1 MGTRLLEGRDFTD
14 ADDEGSQAVAIVN
27 RSLAAR
33 FWPGGSALGRRL
45 RLGANAGFP
54 VVEPDQRR
62 TSTFEIVGV
71 VEDGKYGGF
80 SDDGAYAVFRP
91 LRQAYAGSTS
101 IVARTG
107 GDVGAAITAVR
118 GAVREIDP
126 NMPIGAAR
134 SFDERLAL
142 PLLPARV
149 TALALAG
156 FGALALVLA
165 AIGLYGVMSYSVSSR
180 TKEIGVRMTLGAQ
193 PGDVLR
199 LIFGQG
205 SRLVGVGVFF
215 GVVLAVLVTRLMRAL
230 LFGISPTDPL
240 TYLAVV
246 IGLSAVALFACWIP
260 ARRALKT
267 DPVEAL
273 RVS

>member
-1 MGTRLLEGRDFTD
+1 M
-14 ADDEGSQAVAIVN
+14 S
-27 RSLAAR
+27 
-33 FWPGGSALGRRL
+33 
-45 RLGANAGFP
+45 
-54 VVEPDQRR
+54 
-62 TSTFEIVGV
+62 
-71 VEDGKYGGF
+71 
-80 SDDGAYAVFRP
+80 
-91 LRQAYAGSTS
+91 
-101 IVARTG
+101 
-107 GDVGAAITAVR
+107 
-118 GAVREIDP
+118 
-126 NMPIGAAR
+126 
-134 SFDERLAL
+134 L

-180 TKEIGVRMTLGAQ
+180 THEIGIRMTLGAQ
-193 PGDVLR
+193 PSDVLR
-199 LIFGQG
+199 LIYGQG
-205 SRLVGVGVFF
+205 SRLIGIGVAA

-240 TYLAVV
+240 TYVAVV
-246 IGLSAVALFACWIP
+246 IGLSVVALFACWIP

>member
-1 MGTRLLEGRDFTD
+1 LGPVTERSSDSRSGPE
-14 ADDEGSQAVAIVN
+14 AAIKAWTS
-27 RSLAAR
+27 RRALAAR
-33 FWPGGSALGRRL
+33 FWPGESAIGRRL
-45 RLGANAGFP
+45 RFGGNAGLPTPGSGASGP
-54 VVEPDQRR
+54 VFFQ
-62 TSTFEIVGV
+62 IVGI

-80 SDDGAYAVFRP
+80 SDEGAYAVFRP
-91 LRQAYAGSTS
+91 LRQAYSGSTS

-118 GAVREIDP
+118 GAVRKIDP

-215 GVVLAVLVTRLMRAL
+215 GVVLAFFVTRLMRAF

-240 TYLAVV
+240 TYFAVV